1 MNIKEIYN
9 EINEE
14 QNQMFEALKEEK
26 SSRMIKPF
34 MLKDLKYNL
43 SFCFIAWMLGYFVWS
58 AKGEPSSSLLVNT
71 ISMLML
77 IPMFYLLYDVFY
89 VSYAKNP
96 KNLSISYFLMN
107 KNKLEEFDAQNRYDI
122 ASNEIVSNDFLKK
135 IALNMEEAEFEILLK
150 KCEGKITLNKIREYI
165 DETQNLES
173 KENNIK
179 NLTKAIYTENK
190 KISE

>member
-9 EINEE
+9 EIKEE
-14 QNQMFEALKEEK
+14 QNQMSEALKEEK

-58 AKGEPSSSLLVNT
+58 AKGEPSSLLVNT

>member
-43 SFCFIAWMLGYFVWS
+43 SFCFIAWLLGYFVWS
-58 AKGEPSSSLLVNT
+58 AKGEPSSLLVNT

-107 KNKLEEFDAQNRYDI
+107 KNKLEEFDNHNRYDI

-135 IALNMEEAEFEILLK
+135 VALNMEEAEFEILLK
-150 KCEGKITLNKIREYI
+150 KCEGEITLNKIREYI

>member
-43 SFCFIAWMLGYFVWS
+43 SFCFIAWLLGYFVWS
-58 AKGEPSSSLLVNT
+58 AKGEPSSLLVNT

-107 KNKLEEFDAQNRYDI
+107 KNKLEEFDNHNRYDI

-135 IALNMEEAEFEILLK
+135 VALNMEEAEFEILLK